1 MTSDDLVC
9 HAACFALLEL
19 RSPPTCGLVPLLA
32 ALLPLSLSSYPALR
46 QRIMDAAATLVGRQ
60 AAWLQAGEPLPEA
73 PRAVDRELHAAGCSS
88 RAVGAAKGS
97 SAFLPIAQLSDGMT
111 SAIRMTS
118 AWHAIAASKLR
129 SPSFGQE
136 PLATNE
142 PTAPPPSEAAPA
154 HPTHTAEESRT
165 AHALDAGAPSFPSS
179 GGSMDGAGLSGEL
192 SASRIR
198 LIASLIRLIAS
209 LIRLIA
215 SLLRLIA
222 SLIRLIASLIRYGAE
237 SGVK

>member
-9 HAACFALLEL
+9 HAACLALLDL
-19 RSPPTCGLVPLLA
+19 RSPPTCGLFPLLA
-32 ALLPLSLSSYPALR
+32 ALLPLSLSRNPALR

-136 PLATNE
+136 HLAANE
-142 PTAPPPSEAAPA
+142 PTPPPPSEAAPA
-154 HPTHTAEESRT
+154 HPTHPTHTAEESRT

-192 SASRIR
+192 SASLIRLIASRIR
-198 LIASLIRLIAS
+198 LIASLIS
-209 LIRLIA
+209 
-215 SLLRLIA
+215 
-222 SLIRLIASLIRYGAE
+222 LIASLIRYGAE
-237 SGVK
+237 SGV